1 MPQISQLAATY
12 ASQIFWLLLTFGIVF
27 VVIGL
32 GMVPKIQGNVDQRD
46 QMVTDDIAAAEA
58 ARTAADRAEEE
69 WRTRENGIRADAQ
82 KVIAEAR
89 AEAAKRTEATLA
101 EANGRANARLS
112 AEEERI
118 AEASKAAMAEIE
130 IVAAEAAQS
139 IVARVSGTTVSED
152 DARLAVKAVMANG

>member
-32 GMVPKIQGNVDQRD
+32 GMVPKIQGNVDKRD
-46 QMVTDDIAAAEA
+46 QIVTDDLAAAEA
-58 ARTAADRAEEE
+58 ARAAADQAEEQ
-69 WRTRENGIRADAQ
+69 WRVRENAIRADAQ

-101 EANGRANARLS
+101 EANERVNARLS
-112 AEEERI
+112 AEEARI
-118 AEASKAAMAEIE
+118 AEASRAAAAEVE
-130 IVAAEAAQS
+130 AVAAEAAQT
-139 IVARVSGTTVSED
+139 IVTRLSGTTVSED
-152 DARLAVKAVMANG
+152 EARGAVKAVLANG

>member
-32 GMVPKIQGNVDQRD
+32 GMVPKIQGNVDKRD
-46 QMVTDDIAAAEA
+46 QIVTDDLAAAEA
-58 ARTAADRAEEE
+58 ARAAADQAEEQ
-69 WRTRENGIRADAQ
+69 WRVRENAIRADAQ

-101 EANGRANARLS
+101 EANERVNARLS
-112 AEEERI
+112 AEEARI
-118 AEASKAAMAEIE
+118 AEASRAAAAEVE
-130 IVAAEAAQS
+130 AVAAEAAQT
-139 IVARVSGTTVSED
+139 IVARLSGTTVSED
-152 DARLAVKAVMANG
+152 EARGAVKAVLANG

>member
-32 GMVPKIQGNVDQRD
+32 GMVPKIQGNVDHRD
-46 QMVTDDIAAAEA
+46 QSVAADLSAAEA
-58 ARTAADRAEEE
+58 ARAAANQAEEQWRARENAIRAE
-69 WRTRENGIRADAQ
+69 AQ

-89 AEAAKRTEATLA
+89 AQAAKSTERTLG
-101 EANGRANARLS
+101 EANGRIAAKLS
-112 AEEERI
+112 AEEARI

-130 IVAAEAAQS
+130 TVAAQAAQA
-139 IVARVSGTTVSED
+139 IVARLSGATVNED
-152 DARLAVKAVMANG
+152 EARDAVKAVLANG

>member
-32 GMVPKIQGNVDQRD
+32 GMVPKIQGNIDQRD
-46 QMVTDDIAAAEA
+46 QTVSGDLAAAEA
-58 ARTAADRAEEE
+58 ARAAADQAEEE
-69 WRTRENGIRADAQ
+69 WRARENAIRAEAQ

-89 AEAAKRTEATLA
+89 ARAAKATETTLA
-101 EANGRANARLS
+101 EANQHIAERL
-112 AEEERI
+112 AVEEARI

-139 IVARVSGTTVSED
+139 IVSRLSGATVSEG
-152 DARLAVKAVMANG
+152 DARNAVKAVLAHG

>member
-32 GMVPKIQGNVDQRD
+32 GMVPKIQGTVDQRD
-46 QMVTDDIAAAEA
+46 QMVTGDLAAAEA
-58 ARTAADRAEEE
+58 ARRAADEAEEQ
-69 WRTRENGIRADAQ
+69 WRTRENAIRADAQ

-101 EANGRANARLS
+101 EANQRVNARLS
-112 AEEERI
+112 AEEARI
-118 AEASKAAMAEIE
+118 AGASQAAMTEIE
-130 IVAAEAAQS
+130 AVAAEAAQT
-139 IVARVSGTTVSED
+139 IVARISGANVSED
-152 DARLAVKAVMANG
+152 EARGAVKAVLANG

>member
-46 QMVTDDIAAAEA
+46 RTVTDDLAAAER
-58 ARTAADRAEEE
+58 ARADADRVEEE
-69 WRTRENGIRADAQ
+69 WRARENAIRADAQ

-89 AEAAKRTEATLA
+89 GAAAKATEATLA
-101 EANGRANARLS
+101 RAN
-112 AEEERI
+112 ERI
-118 AEASKAAMAEIE
+118 AAHLGVEEARIGAASKAAMAEIE
-130 IVAAEAAQS
+130 TVAAEAAQS
-139 IVARVSGTTVSED
+139 IVSRLSGATVSD
-152 DARLAVKAVMANG
+152 GDARDAVKAVLAHG